1 MEVQQESSSKINVL
15 LITEGTYPYYGGGV
29 STWCDDLVQNI
40 SSCNFSVVCIT
51 DTYKPNPNL
60 TFPKNVQNI
69 YQFPL
74 WDAEEPIEY
83 IGSEATYEAV
93 VRRKNRTNS
102 IVIETLFLPHFEKF
116 MRMQFAD
123 EYSIE
128 ELNRCLK
135 KMWEYFSRFDYK
147 STLKHELIW
156 NSLKNIIS
164 ESFDEQ
170 ILDNTSLED
179 ITAAGRL
186 LYRFLQPITVDLPK
200 TDISH
205 LTIAGF
211 AGLIAINQKFKYKTP
226 IFLTEHGVFMRE
238 RLLAIGSSNYSIFL
252 KLFLTKISE
261 AISRLVYHNADQI
274 STVTHFNKSWETKYG
289 ADLNKIKVLYNG
301 VDTQKF
307 KPSKA
312 KQSKKFKVV
321 AAARIFE
328 LKDILTMIKVCHQ
341 VKRTFSQIEFIVY
354 GNKDAVPE
362 YTKACET
369 LIRDLQLESNFKL
382 AGFHSEPHKIYLE
395 GDLSILTSISEG
407 FPYTVI
413 ESMSCGI
420 PVVATDVGGV
430 IEAID
435 ESTGIICKPKDVEA
449 LAKAVV
455 KLLTEDSLRVEMGE
469 RSREKVVKHF
479 SIETFTSHFEHSYF
493 KLTKVNTKSISRKT
507 VKRLVS

>member
-1 MEVQQESSSKINVL
+1 MEEQRESSSKINVL

-29 STWCDDLVQNI
+29 STWCDDLIQNI
-40 SSCNFSVVCIT
+40 SSSNFSVVCIT
-51 DTYKPNPNL
+51 DTFKPNSNF

-83 IGSEATYEAV
+83 IGSEATYESV
-93 VRRKNRTNS
+93 VRRKNNTNTV
-102 IVIETLFLPHFEKF
+102 VIETLFLPHFEKF

-128 ELNRCLK
+128 ELNSCLK

-156 NSLKNIIS
+156 NSLKKIIS
-164 ESFDEQ
+164 ESFDDK

-211 AGLIAINQKFKYKTP
+211 AGLIALNQKFKYKTP
-226 IFLTEHGVFMRE
+226 VFLTEHGVFMRE

-274 STVTHFNKSWETKYG
+274 STVTHFNKSWETKY
-289 ADLNKIKVLYNG
+289 
-301 VDTQKF
+301 
-307 KPSKA
+307 
-312 KQSKKFKVV
+312 
-321 AAARIFE
+321 
-328 LKDILTMIKVCHQ
+328 
-341 VKRTFSQIEFIVY
+341 
-354 GNKDAVPE
+354 
-362 YTKACET
+362 
-369 LIRDLQLESNFKL
+369 
-382 AGFHSEPHKIYLE
+382 
-395 GDLSILTSISEG
+395 
-407 FPYTVI
+407 
-413 ESMSCGI
+413 
-420 PVVATDVGGV
+420 
-430 IEAID
+430 
-435 ESTGIICKPKDVEA
+435 
-449 LAKAVV
+449 
-455 KLLTEDSLRVEMGE
+455 
-469 RSREKVVKHF
+469 
-479 SIETFTSHFEHSYF
+479 
-493 KLTKVNTKSISRKT
+493 
-507 VKRLVS
+507 